1 MKMSNGL
8 MSDTGTLLALDYGGA
23 RVGVA
28 LASLAARLPQPLIT
42 LANDAQLVDTL
53 KELAKREEAVA
64 FVVGLPRNLSGED
77 TEQTRI
83 VRQFVDQLAR
93 CAIPVYLQDEAGTSQ
108 QAEAELRA
116 RRKPFAKG
124 DIDALAA
131 CLILENYLREEIDR

>member
-1 MKMSNGL
+1 MKMSNVL
-8 MSDTGTLLALDYGGA
+8 MRDTGTLLALDYGGA

-42 LANDAQLVDTL
+42 LANDAQLIDTI

-83 VRQFVDQLAR
+83 VRQFVDQLAHYG
-93 CAIPVYLQDEAGTSQ
+93 IPIYLQDEVGTSQ

-131 CLILENYLREEIDR
+131 CLILENYLREGIDR